1 MTTQLLHSLHLRI
14 GFIIKIITVITS
26 CTLIGA
32 SASASPTGG
41 NGNEDEG
48 FAKLVSWMK
57 LHGGRVD
64 SRINVTATDNGI
76 RGVYALSSI
85 EPGTELL
92 FCPWNLIIGSTSVQ
106 NQMQKGDGMCTVVQ
120 RMADEIRL
128 GEQSLWHPYLNHI
141 ELPRLAANW
150 DSSALAELQGLSPIQ
165 DATRH
170 VQWFR
175 QNCGGDLMMN
185 NAANGDDHDDDGAAM
200 RSLVAFISRAS
211 EVGMIPIYDLF
222 NHHNGKRNAK
232 LSIVEDGVRLVTVG
246 KVEGDDDD
254 NNNDGRRNHT
264 IRRGEQL
271 YISYGLKTSSNMYR
285 DYAFVEDWPSC
296 WNFADSTTGDNYA
309 FVSFEKGIA
318 AINPSADFLRYIVQS
333 NESPEEYEESAG
345 WYSES
350 LSVVDL
356 ERFVGAVRS
365 RLGEFA
371 TTLGED
377 RKLLF
382 AEEQALL
389 VASSM
394 SSSSGDSTNRIEDVL
409 SAMNY
414 RIAFKSALTS
424 SYIYA
429 ESMVATKTIEN
440 DAIKQEL

>member
-1 MTTQLLHSLHLRI
+1 
-14 GFIIKIITVITS
+14 
-26 CTLIGA
+26 
-32 SASASPTGG
+32 
-41 NGNEDEG
+41 
-48 FAKLVSWMK
+48 
-57 LHGGRVD
+57 
-64 SRINVTATDNGI
+64 
-76 RGVYALSSI
+76 
-85 EPGTELL
+85 
-92 FCPWNLIIGSTSVQ
+92 
-106 NQMQKGDGMCTVVQ
+106 
-120 RMADEIRL
+120 MADEIRL